1 VTARR
6 GVNLPFGTRGIV
18 ALLVVGLVAGI
29 LLLRLVKTDAG
40 EPTSATTSE
49 QPQLLAVPGSGT
61 PTVDDPSAPPPRH
74 GASRTSRTRE
84 GAVAAG
90 VEYATL
96 LSRLWPLPP
105 AQARA
110 VVADAATEDKR
121 DGLVR
126 SVDRQ
131 LLPLQEQARGLGG
144 TTSYRQAVLATKLG
158 SYYEPTGKGRYR
170 AQVSVW
176 LLLTVT
182 RTAGPDAEPSG
193 VPDAQ
198 GSFSTVRMQ
207 LVWERGAWRLDD
219 DVTTE
224 GPSPAV
230 EDGADTGRELDQ
242 ELSGFKDWRPQ

>member
-6 GVNLPFGTRGIV
+6 GVSLRFGTRGIV
-18 ALLVVGLVAGI
+18 ALLVVALVAGV
-29 LLLRLVKTDAG
+29 LLLRLVTTDAG
-40 EPTSATTSE
+40 EPTVATTSE
-49 QPQLLAVPGSGT
+49 QPQLLAVPGSGA
-61 PTVDDPSAPPPRH
+61 PTADETSAPPRPH
-74 GASRTSRTRE
+74 GASRTSRTRA

-90 VEYATL
+90 TEYATL
-96 LSRLWPLPP
+96 LSRLWPLSP

-131 LLPLQEQARGLGG
+131 LVPLQEQARGLGG
-144 TTSYRQAVLATKLG
+144 TTIYRQAVLATKLG
-158 SYYEPTGKGRYR
+158 GYHEPEGKGRYR

-182 RTAGPDAEPSG
+182 RTTAPDAEPSG

-198 GSFSTVRMQ
+198 GTFSTVRME
-207 LVWERGAWRLDD
+207 LVWERGAWRLADD
-219 DVTTE
+219 ATTE

-230 EDGADTGRELDQ
+230 EGDAVTGQELDRQ
-242 ELSGFKDWRPQ
+242 LSGFEDWRPQ